1 MIQTFLKNETEIV
14 ERLTP
19 KLFLNMTTPLIFSLI
34 DDLGFDH
41 QTVDQTFPDLIN
53 RTMHVLIKLTNNEIE
68 ETEAIE
74 TIKALIGEY
83 QITEKIYQEEHLEGM
98 LMFIQMIGAVSTI
111 LIEILGEEDFNNLIA
126 DVIQIIFGELG
137 YNYSDLDSWSNIKD
151 ELVDNVFSYAEG
163 EIEIEECLEKLN
175 TIRKK

>member
-1 MIQTFLKNETEIV
+1 
-14 ERLTP
+14 
-19 KLFLNMTTPLIFSLI
+19 
-34 DDLGFDH
+34 
-41 QTVDQTFPDLIN
+41 
-53 RTMHVLIKLTNNEIE
+53 MHVLIKLTNNEIE